1 MEDSPLVKQ
10 IDTSAVSQLMV
21 NPNTDSVPAGALSSS
36 SSISTASSSSCNS
49 CCVTTTTTATGYL
62 PKSTSNPMLLSLV
75 SSSSSIS
82 SNPAPSSPSFNQ
94 NTNVME
100 LFTIKKSP
108 ADETLSYENSSY
120 ANNNSSSNS
129 SLISVVTSNGGI
141 NSAVE
146 TAAKKYRCAAQVSEA
161 TCCWKGKIGL
171 VTNWAF

>member
-1 MEDSPLVKQ
+1 
-10 IDTSAVSQLMV
+10 
-21 NPNTDSVPAGALSSS
+21 
-36 SSISTASSSSCNS
+36 
-49 CCVTTTTTATGYL
+49 
-62 PKSTSNPMLLSLV
+62 
-75 SSSSSIS
+75 
-82 SNPAPSSPSFNQ
+82 
-94 NTNVME
+94 ME
-100 LFTIKKSP
+100 LFTNKKSP